1 MHRLCFLLLFQC
13 VFIGKLPGQNQ
24 FNQQHEKFIRL
35 HRSADADTLLAILQI
50 EEKLIRQKKLIPLKQ
65 YEAKLALDRGIYFY
79 MLFEYSKCIAP
90 FERAEKLNGLTSD
103 RDKILLYSYLGVSY
117 QQVSNN
123 FKKAHLFLDKAID
136 LAEKKKN
143 YDLLA
148 SAIMKKTFIY
158 YSQGQFAQGIRFLES
173 FNQKKKKYLA
183 IERRSNIHGMLAQG
197 YHKLG
202 NHSKSYTHFTSAIE
216 LAEKTNNV
224 QLIADQY
231 SGFMNY
237 FIGKDR
243 YREGKEWALRTISL
257 VKDKPE
263 LEGRLNDSYA
273 ALGQIYSSLNKQDS
287 ALYYVNLSHEYAL
300 KTGDK
305 EKLCFSY
312 SALGNVY
319 YDKKEYAKALVFL
332 LKSLEYEEQ
341 MYGIKDL
348 GVSYN
353 NIGAAYL
360 DMKNYPQAIAYFN
373 KSREQAYLEGS
384 IDALYLSYDN
394 LSEAHRRSG
403 NFEQVIALKDSAFL
417 YYDSLNNIEYNRELL
432 HLEVRYETKL
442 KEQENKLLKLEVKR
456 QNDLREKEQKARRF
470 TILLGLVLVLL
481 LSGVVYI
488 LFIKNKLRKSKVA
501 EADAKI
507 QNQKLEEEL
516 LVQRL
521 NLLTEEINKKNKLI
535 QLLESGE
542 NSALEENLINKV
554 TLENDWLAFMSEFDK
569 IHGGYLSEL
578 KRQFPTLTT
587 PNLRLAALV
596 KLEFSNKE
604 IANIMCITE
613 NGVKKAKQRLKERIK
628 MD

>member
-1 MHRLCFLLLFQC
+1 M
-13 VFIGKLPGQNQ
+13 
-24 FNQQHEKFIRL
+24 
-35 HRSADADTLLAILQI
+35 
-50 EEKLIRQKKLIPLKQ
+50 
-65 YEAKLALDRGIYFY
+65 
-79 MLFEYSKCIAP
+79 
-90 FERAEKLNGLTSD
+90 
-103 RDKILLYSYLGVSY
+103 
-117 QQVSNN
+117 
-123 FKKAHLFLDKAID
+123 
-136 LAEKKKN
+136 
-143 YDLLA
+143 
-148 SAIMKKTFIY
+148 
-158 YSQGQFAQGIRFLES
+158 
-173 FNQKKKKYLA
+173 
-183 IERRSNIHGMLAQG
+183 
-197 YHKLG
+197 
-202 NHSKSYTHFTSAIE
+202 
-216 LAEKTNNV
+216 
-224 QLIADQY
+224 
-231 SGFMNY
+231 
-237 FIGKDR
+237 
-243 YREGKEWALRTISL
+243 
-257 VKDKPE
+257 
-263 LEGRLNDSYA
+263 
-273 ALGQIYSSLNKQDS
+273 
-287 ALYYVNLSHEYAL
+287 
-300 KTGDK
+300 
-305 EKLCFSY
+305 
-312 SALGNVY
+312 
-319 YDKKEYAKALVFL
+319 
-332 LKSLEYEEQ
+332 
-341 MYGIKDL
+341 
-348 GVSYN
+348 
-353 NIGAAYL
+353 
-360 DMKNYPQAIAYFN
+360 
-373 KSREQAYLEGS
+373 
-384 IDALYLSYDN
+384 
-394 LSEAHRRSG
+394 
-403 NFEQVIALKDSAFL
+403 
-417 YYDSLNNIEYNRELL
+417 NNIEYNRELL

-587 PNLRLAALV
+587 HNLRLAALV